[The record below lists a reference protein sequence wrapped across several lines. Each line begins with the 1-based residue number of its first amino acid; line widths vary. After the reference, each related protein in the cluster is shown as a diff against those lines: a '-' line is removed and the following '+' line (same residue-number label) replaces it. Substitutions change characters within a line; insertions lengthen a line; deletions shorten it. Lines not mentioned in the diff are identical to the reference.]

1 MLRNGHVRF
10 GGRPA
15 ETHQFKDWQGA
26 AGRPYTYVRIPSG
39 FCYTAFITD
48 VCTRRIVGWA
58 VAASLHTEAL
68 PMQALEH
75 ALLSTQ
81 AEASNSGLVHH
92 SDRGSQAV
100 FNRCSQQL
108 TVELSVA
115 DPRRLQ
121 QVSSI
126 RGFREAGYSSRWL
139 SQRSPRHST
148 VRGRCLSGSTAAAAH

>member
-26 AGRPYTYVRIPSG
+26 AGRPYTEYHTGEGKLYLCAIKDACS
-39 FCYTAFITD
+39 
-48 VCTRRIVGWA
+48 RRIVGYAIDSRMKSSLA
-58 VAASLHTEAL
+58 VQAINNAVTRRGAAKVA
-68 PMQALEH
+68 
-75 ALLSTQ
+75 
-81 AEASNSGLVHH
+81 GCIVH
-92 SDRGSQAV
+92 SDCGSQAV

-148 VRGRCLSGSTAAAAH
+148 VRGRCLSGSTAVAAH